1 MDHFTDSH
9 LCIGVIARAMGSEEM
24 CPFFYTLSL
33 CYMQGDCE
41 VIRTKGRYGI
51 DIKLYTES

>member
-1 MDHFTDSH
+1 MD
-9 LCIGVIARAMGSEEM
+9 SEEM

-33 CYMQGDCE
+33 CYMQGECE
-41 VIRTKGRYGI
+41 VVRTKRRYGI